1 MKNENL
7 FEIATRGKF
16 RFPFRGMISVEDLWD
31 LSVEDLDIV
40 FKKLNSQLKQS
51 KEESL
56 LGEKTQQDKELDVKI
71 NIIKYIVSTK
81 LEEAELRAKARDNK
95 AKKQQILEIL
105 AKKQNTELENKSI
118 GELKKMLE
126 DLEG

>member
-81 LEEAELRAKARDNK
+81 LEEAELRAKTRDNK

-105 AKKQNTELENKSI
+105 ANKQNTELENKSI

-126 DLEG
+126 NLEG

>member
-81 LEEAELRAKARDNK
+81 LEEAELRAKTRDNK
-95 AKKQQILEIL
+95 VKKQQILEIL
-105 AKKQNTELENKSI
+105 ANKQNTELENKSI

-126 DLEG
+126 NLEG

>member
-81 LEEAELRAKARDNK
+81 LEEAELRAKTRDNK
-95 AKKQQILEIL
+95 VKKQQILEIL
-105 AKKQNTELENKSI
+105 ANKQNTELENKSI